1 MAATIKDKLM
11 WGSSSRMAM
20 EKLHFLI
27 VLIKIKNI
35 MRDNGIMGK
44 YLEKVN

>member
-1 MAATIKDKLM
+1 MTATIKDKLM

-20 EKLHFLI
+20 GKLHFLI
-27 VLIKIKNI
+27 VLIKNI
-35 MRDNGIMGK
+35 MTDNGIMGK